1 MVILKKGANVA
12 HVLEK
17 GAEIKSFTIDG
28 EEFLWNKEEFWAKT
42 SPILF
47 PFVGGLRDNKYEYKG
62 KEYTITTRHGFARDN
77 IFEVVEKHEDRAIF
91 KFSSNEETLEK
102 YPFNF
107 DLFLEYILTDNGFE
121 IKYKVV
127 NLDKDEMYFSIGA
140 HPAFALQNDYEGNAY
155 IEFEVQED
163 AKKYKLDLKTGFYD
177 GMKDFFSLQEDK
189 TKLEIVDEKFV
200 EDAISFKN
208 LNSTKV
214 YIKSRTNKKE
224 VMVDFKDFPYI
235 AFWKPLNAPFV
246 CIEPWY
252 GINDILN
259 TSNDIIAKEGI
270 QKLNGNS
277 EFNSTLKFEFKRG
290 Y

>member
-121 IKYKVV
+121 LKYKVV

-155 IEFEVQED
+155 IEFEVPED

-189 TKLEIVDEKFV
+189 TKLEIVDENFV

>member
-1 MVILKKGANVA
+1 
-12 HVLEK
+12 
-17 GAEIKSFTIDG
+17 
-28 EEFLWNKEEFWAKT
+28 
-42 SPILF
+42 
-47 PFVGGLRDNKYEYKG
+47 
-62 KEYTITTRHGFARDN
+62 
-77 IFEVVEKHEDRAIF
+77 
-91 KFSSNEETLEK
+91 
-102 YPFNF
+102 
-107 DLFLEYILTDNGFE
+107 
-121 IKYKVV
+121 
-127 NLDKDEMYFSIGA
+127 MYFSIGA

-155 IEFEVQED
+155 IEFEVPED

-189 TKLEIVDEKFV
+189 TKLEIIDENFV

-235 AFWKPLNAPFV
+235 AFWKPLNAPFI

>member
-12 HVLEK
+12 HILEK

-77 IFEVVEKHEDRAIF
+77 VFEVVEKHEDRAIF

-155 IEFEVQED
+155 IEFEEQED

-189 TKLEIVDEKFV
+189 TKLEIIDEKFV

>member
-12 HVLEK
+12 HILEK

-42 SPILF
+42 SPVLF

-77 IFEVVEKHEDRAIF
+77 VFEVVEKHEDRAIF

-121 IKYKVV
+121 LKYKVV

-155 IEFEVQED
+155 IEFEVPED

-189 TKLEIVDEKFV
+189 TKLEIIDEKFV

-235 AFWKPLNAPFV
+235 AFWKPLNAPFI

>member
-12 HVLEK
+12 HILEK

-42 SPILF
+42 SPVLF

-77 IFEVVEKHEDRAIF
+77 VFEVVEKHEDRAIF

-121 IKYKVV
+121 LKYKVV

-155 IEFEVQED
+155 IEFEEPED
-163 AKKYKLDLKTGFYD
+163 AKKYKLDLKTGFYY

-189 TKLEIVDEKFV
+189 TKLEIIDEKFV

-224 VMVDFKDFPYI
+224 VIVDFKDFPYI
-235 AFWKPLNAPFV
+235 AFWKPLNAPFI

>member
-12 HVLEK
+12 HILEK

-42 SPILF
+42 SPVLF

-77 IFEVVEKHEDRAIF
+77 VFEVVEKHEDRAIF

-121 IKYKVV
+121 LKYKVV

-140 HPAFALQNDYEGNAY
+140 HPAFALQNDYEGNVY
-155 IEFEVQED
+155 IEFEVPED

-189 TKLEIVDEKFV
+189 TKLEIVDENFV

-224 VMVDFKDFPYI
+224 VTVDFKDFPYI
-235 AFWKPLNAPFV
+235 AFWKPLNAPFI

>member
-77 IFEVVEKHEDRAIF
+77 VFEVVEKHEDRAIF

-121 IKYKVV
+121 LKYKVV

-155 IEFEVQED
+155 IEFEEPED

-189 TKLEIVDEKFV
+189 TKLEIVDENFV

-235 AFWKPLNAPFV
+235 AFWKPLNAPFI

>member
-12 HVLEK
+12 HILEK

-42 SPILF
+42 SPVLF

-77 IFEVVEKHEDRAIF
+77 VFEVVEKHEDRVIF

-121 IKYKVV
+121 LKYKVV

-155 IEFEVQED
+155 IEFEEPED

-270 QKLNGNS
+270 QKLKGNS

>member
-12 HVLEK
+12 HILEK

-28 EEFLWNKEEFWAKT
+28 EEFLWNKEEFWVKT

-77 IFEVVEKHEDRAIF
+77 VFEVVEKHEDRAIF

-155 IEFEVQED
+155 IEFEEQED

-189 TKLEIVDEKFV
+189 TKIEIVDENFV

>member
-12 HVLEK
+12 HILEK

-28 EEFLWNKEEFWAKT
+28 EEFLWNKKEFWAKT
-42 SPILF
+42 SPVLF

-77 IFEVVEKHEDRAIF
+77 VFEVVEKHEDRAIF

-121 IKYKVV
+121 LKYKVV

-155 IEFEVQED
+155 IEFEEPED
-163 AKKYKLDLKTGFYD
+163 AKKYKLDLKTGFYY

-189 TKLEIVDEKFV
+189 TKLEIIDEKFV

-224 VMVDFKDFPYI
+224 VIVDFKDFPYI
-235 AFWKPLNAPFV
+235 AFWKPLNAPFI